1 MQGELLK
8 PLLSALRGS
17 STEGKVSAVGGLVAL
32 TANEVVRAQ
41 LRSARGLDA
50 LIEVLLNGGSNKLV
64 EGVCQA
70 SQLPSGCFDSC
81 VMRNS
86 ERLVST
92 RACHFGSSVCILSE
106 YECRAF
112 GCMHP
117 DYVIIV
123 ILGGRVWKRKRA
135 WKGMLGLDWSFF
147 HQAWGDSR

>member
-70 SQLPSGCFDSC
+70 SRLPSGCFDSF

-92 RACHFGSSVCILSE
+92 RACHFGICVCILSE
-106 YECRAF
+106 YERRAF
-112 GCMHP
+112 GCMHVV
-117 DYVIIV
+117 VIQT
-123 ILGGRVWKRKRA
+123 
-135 WKGMLGLDWSFF
+135 M
-147 HQAWGDSR
+147 